1 MSDYY
6 DLVELFEDG
15 FASTDLNVSEKF
27 ERPLRDLDALRAL
40 CKCHGI
46 RVKGLTAHLIDE
58 TAEDPW
64 GDEFY
69 SVLEVYTD
77 WDKDRMVFRTRGSRR
92 ERHNQAKIQWLQ
104 WQLLNK
110 LRIPIT

>member
-6 DLVELFEDG
+6 NLVGLFRDG
-15 FASTDLNVSEKF
+15 FDSTDLRVSEKF
-27 ERPLRDLDALRAL
+27 ERPLADLNVLRAL

-46 RVKGLTAHLIDE
+46 RVKGLTTNLIDE
-58 TAEDPW
+58 NGQHDPY
-64 GDEFY
+64 GYEFY

-77 WDKDRMVFRTRGSRR
+77 WDKDRMVVRTCGSRR
-92 ERHNQAKIQWLQ
+92 ERHEQAKIQWLQ

-110 LRIPIT
+110 LQNQ